1 MPRSV
6 VFHPAAR
13 AEFRAA
19 VAEYEAQRAG
29 LGTAMALEV
38 RELVDLARAF
48 PQMGS
53 PYSVP
58 VRPPT
63 FSAHVSIRRRV
74 PASMRRYSSSLSR
87 TDIANPITG
96 TNGSRHRRAG
106 ITTLAADSRG

>member
-38 RELVDLARAF
+38 RELVDLARVF

-58 VRPPT
+58 GVRRLFPRTFPYAVAYLVIEEALFIVAVAHGHREPDYWHERLAPPT
-63 FSAHVSIRRRV
+63 GPV
-74 PASMRRYSSSLSR
+74 
-87 TDIANPITG
+87 
-96 TNGSRHRRAG
+96 
-106 ITTLAADSRG
+106 